1 MALRKFLF
9 QNQVE
14 GFSEEQSAFDS
25 LDLQGGR
32 IENLGAP
39 IHPNDA
45 ATRAYVDSVATGLDV
60 KQSVRTKTTADLSTW
75 APAGTGDLKTLTS
88 PAASLAFNTIG
99 GVAVAVGDRVL
110 VTTAGGSDATPSPHN
125 GIYVVSQLADAASD
139 ALVLT
144 RADDADADAKVTG
157 GMFTFV
163 TEGTAHDKGFV
174 LVTDDPITLDTTAL
188 QFSQFSSTV
197 LYTFD
202 AGLTETA
209 GSIKVDLDTLAAGQG
224 IGADGGSSGL
234 EFDQAGAGGKLRAR
248 VSPAGGVQRAAD
260 GLAAKLDPQ
269 ANASGSNASLASSSL
284 GLKVQRA
291 PKVEE
296 NYQAHEAIGAGE
308 PVTWAAG
315 VTRKL
320 AKAMAGVDAKARIVG
335 IARTAGQADEQIAV
349 VTSGIATNVL
359 WGATPGQP
367 YYLQDDG
374 GIGPFASLPQGARVM
389 RLGFAVS
396 ASDLFIDLA
405 DLGKRSND
413 AGSDA
418 PGGGGAPR
426 PAVVEA
432 DGVTISGD
440 GSAADPLAV
449 IFAGLD
455 EKIKVKT
462 DGVTLTGDGTTASPL
477 VAAAAS
483 PTVDGTTITGAGT
496 PASPFKATAPVA
508 DQLTITGAGTAVN
521 PFTIAPT
528 SLDGQV
534 AVITDGDTITGSGT
548 AADPL
553 VVVLPAGVGAPHT
566 DGMTLTGDGSE
577 ADPLTVQPE
586 GLHERVR
593 VSVLSDLLTGDGTAS
608 SPLILDLE
616 VDGITIA
623 GQGTAVSPLRAIIPE
638 ATVSS
643 DDSIDGTGSAASPL
657 SVNVAS
663 LHDRVRVAVDTTT
676 ITGDGTTASPLAAII
691 PSDYPVATDS
701 TLTGDGTDEAPLAVN
716 APALAGQVAVLTDA
730 SLTGSGVEGDP
741 LAVVF
746 PPLFVHTD
754 GVSITG
760 AGTEEDPLTVAAVP
774 ATVITDAS
782 LSGDGSVASPLAVV
796 PAQLDERV
804 KVASDASI
812 SGDGTTASPLAVVP
826 SSLAE
831 QVAVATGPLISGNGT
846 EAFPLDVDLAA
857 LAGEV
862 EVVADGTT
870 ITGTGKDDA
879 PLTVAFAGLAEKVAV
894 AVNADGGFLVG
905 DGTTASP
912 LDIDINAFVGN
923 LPVVADGVTITGNG
937 TADDPLVAVGG
948 SGGGSSVVVVTPIVQ
963 WLGADGELVFDG
975 VSTVAGLMPA
985 AGVNPYAGSTVYTL
999 ERDIFATTLDIA
1011 QGVVIS
1017 TAGYK
1022 INAHTIYG
1030 GGTIACNGLNGGD
1043 GSAFAF
1049 GAAAGPTSGGS
1060 GGPGRFREGGG
1071 GGASSSA
1078 AMPAPWARSAPP
1090 LAGGTGTNAATGGDG
1105 ISALAPFQGGSGGG
1119 GTFPDGGLGQS
1130 GNPSGAVTTDAAP
1143 YLPPPWLFAN
1153 GALTGPMNHVYT
1165 LGGGGGDGGGGG
1177 LDASGLAGGGGAG
1190 GGAGGVAILC
1200 DSITSVTIEA
1210 KGGNGG
1216 AGGAT
1221 GLPVPTAGGGGGG
1234 GSGGIVI
1241 LLANN
1246 VDPSVTVSVAGGA
1259 GGAGGVSSA
1268 GTGTGGRGGDG
1279 GQGRYFLFRGSR
1291 TF

>member
-14 GFSEEQSAFDS
+14 GFSEEQSPFDA

-39 IHPNDA
+39 INPNDA

-60 KQSVRTKTTADLSTW
+60 KQSVRTKTTESLSTW
-75 APAGTGDLKTLTS
+75 LAAGSAEGKTLTS
-88 PAASLAFNTIG
+88 PVPGLGFNTLG
-99 GVAVAVGDRVL
+99 GVALAVGDRVL
-110 VTTAGGSDATPSPHN
+110 VTTAGGSDATPSAHN
-125 GIYVVSQLADAASD
+125 GIYVVSQLANDL
-139 ALVLT
+139 ALSTILT
-144 RADDADADAKVTG
+144 RAYDADADAEVTG

-202 AGLTETA
+202 AGLAETA
-209 GSIKVDLDTLAAGQG
+209 GSIKVDLDTSADTQS

-248 VSPAGGVQRAAD
+248 VSPAGGVQRATD

-269 ANASGSNASLASSSL
+269 AHAAGSNPSLASSSL

-296 NYQAHEAIGAGE
+296 NYQAHEAIVAGE
-308 PVTWAAG
+308 PVAWAAG
-315 VTRKL
+315 QTRKL
-320 AKAMAGVDAKARIVG
+320 AKAMAGEDAKARIVG
-335 IARTAGQADEQIAV
+335 IARTAGQADEQVAV

-367 YYLQDDG
+367 YYLQDEG
-374 GIGPFASLPQGARVM
+374 GIGPFSSIPQGARVM

-396 ASDLFIDLA
+396 ASDLFIDIA

-418 PGGGGAPR
+418 PGGGGTPR

-462 DGVTLTGDGTTASPL
+462 DGVTITGDGTTASPL
-477 VAAAAS
+477 VATAAS

-496 PASPFKATAPVA
+496 PASPFKATAPVADQLTITGAGTAASPFKATAPVA

-534 AVITDGDTITGSGT
+534 AVITDGDTISGSGT

-623 GQGTAVSPLRAIIPE
+623 GQGTPVNPLRAIIPAPIIPE
-638 ATVSS
+638 PTVAS
-643 DDSIDGTGSAASPL
+643 DDSIDGTGAAASPL

-676 ITGDGTTASPLAAII
+676 ITGDGTLASPLSAII
-691 PSDYPVATDS
+691 PTDYPVATDS
-701 TLTGDGTDEAPLAVN
+701 TLTGDGTEQAPLAVN

-730 SLTGSGVEGDP
+730 SLVGSGVEGDP

-754 GVSITG
+754 GTSITG
-760 AGTEEDPLTVAAVP
+760 TGTEADPLTVTAVP
-774 ATVITDAS
+774 ASVVTDAS
-782 LSGDGSVASPLAVV
+782 LTGDGSAASPLAVV
-796 PAQLDERV
+796 RTQLDEQIKVASDASISGDGTAASPLAVVLTQLDEQV

-812 SGDGTTASPLAVVP
+812 SGDGTAASPLAVVP
-826 SSLAE
+826 SSLD
-831 QVAVATGPLISGNGT
+831 QKVAVATGPLISGNGT
-846 EAFPLDVDLAA
+846 EDFPLDVDLAA

-862 EVVADGTT
+862 EVMADGTT

-879 PLTVAFAGLAEKVAV
+879 PLTVAFAGLAEKIAV
-894 AVNADGGFLVG
+894 AV
-905 DGTTASP
+905 
-912 LDIDINAFVGN
+912 
-923 LPVVADGVTITGNG
+923 DGVTITGNG
-937 TADDPLVAVGG
+937 TTDDPLVAVGG
-948 SGGGSSVVVVTPIVQ
+948 SGGSSARTPTQVWLGGRETNGLATPIVA
-963 WLGADGELVFDG
+963 GAIEFDPSLYDG
-975 VSTVAGLMPA
+975 
-985 AGVNPYAGSTVYTL
+985 
-999 ERDIFATTLDIA
+999 ATTFTLA
-1011 QGVVIS
+1011 VTAARRGTGGQGVVVLYDVTGDRQVSQLVITG
-1017 TAGYK
+1017 TA
-1022 INAHTIYG
+1022 T
-1030 GGTIACNGLNGGD
+1030 TVQTVSLNITA
-1043 GSAFAF
+1043 SAFDL
-1049 GAAAGPTSGGS
+1049 GPD
-1060 GGPGRFREGGG
+1060 E
-1071 GGASSSA
+1071 
-1078 AMPAPWARSAPP
+1078 
-1090 LAGGTGTNAATGGDG
+1090 LTNAARIYEVRLYMATP
-1105 ISALAPFQGGSGGG
+1105 SAENSVELYS
-1119 GTFPDGGLGQS
+1119 
-1130 GNPSGAVTTDAAP
+1130 AV
-1143 YLPPPWLFAN
+1143 
-1153 GALTGPMNHVYT
+1153 
-1165 LGGGGGDGGGGG
+1165 
-1177 LDASGLAGGGGAG
+1177 
-1190 GGAGGVAILC
+1190 IR
-1200 DSITSVTIEA
+1200 
-1210 KGGNGG
+1210 
-1216 AGGAT
+1216 
-1221 GLPVPTAGGGGGG
+1221 TA
-1234 GSGGIVI
+1234 
-1241 LLANN
+1241 
-1246 VDPSVTVSVAGGA
+1246 
-1259 GGAGGVSSA
+1259 
-1268 GTGTGGRGGDG
+1268 
-1279 GQGRYFLFRGSR
+1279 
-1291 TF
+1291 

>member
-88 PAASLAFNTIG
+88 PTASLAFNTIG

-209 GSIKVDLDTLAAGQG
+209 GSIKVDLDTLADGQG

-426 PAVVEA
+426 PVVVEA

-477 VAAAAS
+477 VATAAS

-508 DQLTITGAGTAVN
+508 DQVTIKGAGTAAS
-521 PFTIAPT
+521 PFKATAPVADQLTIMGAGTAIDPFAIVPT
-528 SLDGQV
+528 SLDGQIS
-534 AVITDGDTITGSGT
+534 VITDGDTITGSGT

-593 VSVLSDLLTGDGTAS
+593 VSILSDLLTGDGTAS

-623 GQGTAVSPLRAIIPE
+623 GQGTPVNPLRAIIPE

-643 DDSIDGTGSAASPL
+643 DDSIDGTGAAASPL

-676 ITGDGTTASPLAAII
+676 ITGDGTLASPLAAII

-796 PAQLDERV
+796 AAQLDERV

-826 SSLAE
+826 SSLAK
-831 QVAVATGPLISGNGT
+831 QVVVATGTLISGNGT
-846 EAFPLDVDLAA
+846 EEFPLDVDLAA

-862 EVVADGTT
+862 EIVADGTT
-870 ITGTGKDDA
+870 ITGTGEDA
-879 PLTVAFAGLAEKVAV
+879 SPLTVAFAGLAEKIAVAV
-894 AVNADGGFLVG
+894 AGGLSG

-912 LDIDINAFVGN
+912 LAVDLVT
-923 LPVVADGVTITGNG
+923 DGVTITGAG

-948 SGGGSSVVVVTPIVQ
+948 SGGGSSARTPTQV
-963 WLGADGELVFDG
+963 WVGGRETNALATPL
-975 VSTVAGLMPA
+975 VAGAIEFDPSLYD
-985 AGVNPYAGSTVYTL
+985 G
-999 ERDIFATTLDIA
+999 ATTFTLA
-1011 QGVVIS
+1011 VTAARHGTTGQGVVVLYDVTGDRQVSQLVI
-1017 TAGYK
+1017 T
-1022 INAHTIYG
+1022 
-1030 GGTIACNGLNGGD
+1030 GTTTTVQTVTLSVVEVGA
-1043 GSAFAF
+1043 SP
-1049 GAAAGPTSGGS
+1049 GAA
-1060 GGPGRFREGGG
+1060 E
-1071 GGASSSA
+1071 
-1078 AMPAPWARSAPP
+1078 
-1090 LAGGTGTNAATGGDG
+1090 L
-1105 ISALAPFQGGSGGG
+1105 L
-1119 GTFPDGGLGQS
+1119 
-1130 GNPSGAVTTDAAP
+1130 DAAQIYEVRLYMATP
-1143 YLPPPWLFAN
+1143 A
-1153 GALTGPMNHVYT
+1153 V
-1165 LGGGGGDGGGGG
+1165 
-1177 LDASGLAGGGGAG
+1177 
-1190 GGAGGVAILC
+1190 
-1200 DSITSVTIEA
+1200 DSSVELYSAVIR
-1210 KGGNGG
+1210 
-1216 AGGAT
+1216 
-1221 GLPVPTAGGGGGG
+1221 TA
-1234 GSGGIVI
+1234 
-1241 LLANN
+1241 
-1246 VDPSVTVSVAGGA
+1246 
-1259 GGAGGVSSA
+1259 
-1268 GTGTGGRGGDG
+1268 
-1279 GQGRYFLFRGSR
+1279 
-1291 TF
+1291 